1 MNIEKKKT
9 NINNAPR
16 WFKALML
23 LSVFVGSVLIN
34 TEIDA
39 DMFFMLPT
47 GKYIL
52 ENGFPVTDFLS
63 MHSSM
68 DIIVQQ

>member
-1 MNIEKKKT
+1 MVSIENKRI

-23 LSVFVGSVLIN
+23 LSVFIGAVLIK

-39 DMFFMLPT
+39 DMYFLLPT

-52 ENGFPVTDFLS
+52 ENGFFEHALFYGYN
-63 MHSSM
+63 SSAM
-68 DIIVQQ
+68 AE